1 MSKDLEK
8 KSTKKSSTVKKTTK
22 KENVKDSAKKEVKKN
37 VRKSSTKKTVK
48 DINSLIT
55 LEEADSFYH
64 VSLLAQ
70 AVCVIGI
77 LAISVL
83 AIFENSFT
91 IPIEVLVGI
100 TLLIMAYNNVK
111 LFKRKGLTIVYIVF
125 GVISLIIGFLGYFG
139 VTI

>member
-1 MSKDLEK
+1 MKMSEK
-8 KSTKKSSTVKKTTK
+8 KNEKKVSKTVKKKTEEKVNKPKKTVKKTTK
-22 KENVKDSAKKEVKKN
+22 KVEPIKN
-37 VRKSSTKKTVK
+37 EE
-48 DINSLIT
+48 IT

-100 TLLIMAYNNVK
+100 TLLIMAYNNSK
-111 LFKRKGLTIVYIVF
+111 LFKRKGLTAIYIIF
-125 GVISLIIGFLGYFG
+125 GVISLVIGFLGYFG
-139 VTI
+139 VTL

>member
-1 MSKDLEK
+1 MNKVENSVNDLEK
-8 KSTKKSSTVKKTTK
+8 KGTKKSTTGKTTKKSTVKDSKKSVKKPSTKKSVKET
-22 KENVKDSAKKEVKKN
+22 
-37 VRKSSTKKTVK
+37 
-48 DINSLIT
+48 IT

-100 TLLIMAYNNVK
+100 TLLIMAYNNIK

-125 GVISLIIGFLGYFG
+125 GIISLIIGFLGYFG

>member
-1 MSKDLEK
+1 MKMSEK
-8 KSTKKSSTVKKTTK
+8 KNEKKVSKTVKKKTEEKVNKPKKTVKKTTK
-22 KENVKDSAKKEVKKN
+22 KVETIKN
-37 VRKSSTKKTVK
+37 EE
-48 DINSLIT
+48 IT

-100 TLLIMAYNNVK
+100 TLLIMAYNNSK
-111 LFKRKGLTIVYIVF
+111 LFKRKGLTAIYIIF
-125 GVISLIIGFLGYFG
+125 GVISLVIGFLGYFG
-139 VTI
+139 VTL

>member
-1 MSKDLEK
+1 MSICFNINNYISFLTLFKVYTKETKD
-8 KSTKKSSTVKKTTK
+8 SVKKT
-22 KENVKDSAKKEVKKN
+22 SA
-37 VRKSSTKKTVK
+37 KKTVK
-48 DINSLIT
+48 EVIDDSIT

-64 VSLLAQ
+64 ISLLAQ

-91 IPIEVLVGI
+91 VPIEVLVGI

-111 LFKRKGLTIVYIVF
+111 LFKRKGLTMVYIVF
-125 GVISLIIGFLGYFG
+125 GIISLIIGFLGYFG
-139 VTI
+139 VTV

>member
-1 MSKDLEK
+1 MSEK
-8 KSTKKSSTVKKTTK
+8 KNEKKVSKTVKKKTEEKVNKPKKTVKKTTK
-22 KENVKDSAKKEVKKN
+22 KVEPIKN
-37 VRKSSTKKTVK
+37 EE
-48 DINSLIT
+48 IT

-100 TLLIMAYNNVK
+100 TLLIMAYNNSK
-111 LFKRKGLTIVYIVF
+111 LFKRKGLTAIYIIF
-125 GVISLIIGFLGYFG
+125 GVLKITRCL
-139 VTI
+139 